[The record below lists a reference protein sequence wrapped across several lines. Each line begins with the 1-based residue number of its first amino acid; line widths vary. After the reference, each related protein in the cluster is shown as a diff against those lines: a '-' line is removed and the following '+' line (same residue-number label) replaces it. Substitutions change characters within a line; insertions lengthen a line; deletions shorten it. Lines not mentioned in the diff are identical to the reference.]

1 MNMDSYRRSAKVFFF
16 NTGLGGFRG
25 LLEPGPPT
33 ELKEKG
39 LWKMGSLTDIKSM
52 LHHRNVS

>member
-1 MNMDSYRRSAKVFFF
+1 MDSYRRSAKVFFF